1 MPKAQKGALIQC
13 DPPQMAMIRKL
24 DEESNHD
31 YIIED
36 IDDKTCLVRE
46 NKVEE
51 IKRRV
56 KEIMDRAMGGSEE
69 DEEER
74 DSDLD

>member
-1 MPKAQKGALIQC
+1 MIQS
-13 DPPQMAMIRKL
+13 DPPQMAMIRKI
-24 DEESNHD
+24 DQKSNHE

-56 KEIMDRAMGGSEE
+56 KEIMDCAMGGRE
-69 DEEER
+69 DEEDER

>member
-1 MPKAQKGALIQC
+1 
-13 DPPQMAMIRKL
+13 MAMIRKIN
-24 DEESNHD
+24 EEANHE

-56 KEIMDRAMGGSEE
+56 KEIMDRAMGGGEDEE
-69 DEEER
+69 DEK